1 MRAWLDW
8 SGVPAVLPDRRVLQD
23 PRPVV
28 VAEDGGPQLAPAVHA
43 DLVEDGLEV
52 VVNGDRCSVL
62 AISVVERPWM
72 TRRVTA
78 RSRGVRP

>member
-8 SGVPAVLPDRRVLQD
+8 SGVPAVLPDRRILQD

-28 VAEDGGPQLAPAVHA
+28 VAEHGGDQLASAVHA

-52 VVNGDRCSVL
+52 VLDGDRWSVL
-62 AISVVERPWM
+62 AIWVVDRPWM

-78 RSRGVRP
+78 RSRG